1 MSKQNKNLYYLFT
14 ILFFVLNIISTYF
27 ITTQVLNRYI
37 SPVSRTFVGEINAV
51 LGNFSILLLIYII
64 VIMIFKTDKNR
75 FRALMYISLFLN
87 FFIFASSFYT
97 YFYSSIFTFKSL
109 DIFKNPP
116 GSVSGGLFTL
126 ALLELTVNF
135 RILIFVPVITLL
147 IILLIYKKKN
157 KNIDMVVNK
166 NHSIKAKLTLMLA
179 FVLIFFGVNLTYLQQ
194 VQDKDYFNIKALS
207 ATNAVQNYGV
217 YPFYITE
224 LMGINFETTTK
235 KSLGIN
241 SDKQLYDRYMK
252 YNKNKEEYNSSLDG
266 NKYSNEVLLKDSFV
280 NVDSSLNLSENDSLT
295 GIFEDKNLVLVH
307 LESINYFLFEIPEV
321 RERFTFLN
329 KLFEESVVFENFY
342 TSVGMGVSSDAEF
355 SVLTG
360 LDPNGYSTVYR
371 DYEKKG
377 LVVDS
382 LPKLFNEK
390 DYKSMPI
397 HADHSE
403 FYNRTNAYRDFIGFT
418 EDYYSLEDFALEAG
432 YTDSA
437 KYMKDNINIGRDY
450 IGDGTIIKTPWPSE
464 IKVNELMYE
473 KMNEIDGKKMMFPMY
488 FTAHTPFLS
497 NPYPEPYNIKGYDKL
512 STITKRYLEYAKYFD
527 QVIESAFF
535 NLKDGSS
542 LIDPNNVYIFY
553 SDHGSSLKN
562 GDLSDLYNDP
572 NMSLLEERRLL
583 QQTLA
588 FIYAPGE
595 EVLENGINKG
605 LIKGKQKLTRG
616 NRDLYR
622 TIGDLFNIFDHDN
635 PYFGTHGLSNEP
647 GFVFDNRI
655 QDVIID
661 DVSSFNNKANYKPV
675 IVSFRNNHNIAPK
688 DAIIKN
694 QKTVYEEIID
704 FKKLSDLLLNDHTV
718 YKDFKKS
725 LQKVRKNL

>member
-1 MSKQNKNLYYLFT
+1 MSKQNRSLYYLFT
-14 ILFFVLNIISTYF
+14 ILFFVLNIVSTYF

-37 SPVSRTFVGEINAV
+37 SPITRTFIGEINSM
-51 LGNFSILLLIYII
+51 LGNFSILLFIYIV
-64 VIMIFKTDKNR
+64 VILIFKTDKNR
-75 FRALMYISLFLN
+75 FRALMYVTLFLN
-87 FFIFASSFYT
+87 LFIFASSFYT
-97 YFYSSIFTFKSL
+97 YFYSSIFTLKSL
-109 DIFKNPP
+109 DIFKNPA

-135 RILIFVPVITLL
+135 RILIFVPVFSLL
-147 IILLIYKKKN
+147 TVLIIYKKKN
-157 KNIDMVVNK
+157 KDIDFVANK
-166 NHSIKAKLTLMLA
+166 KHTIKAKLTLMLA

-224 LMGINFETTTK
+224 LMGINFESTTK
-235 KSLGIN
+235 NSLGID
-241 SDKQLYDRYMK
+241 SEEKLYDRYMK
-252 YNKNKEEYNSSLDG
+252 HNRNQDSYTNVIDG
-266 NKYSNEVLLKDSFV
+266 NTYSNKVLFKDSFV
-280 NVDSSLNLSENDSLT
+280 NVDKSLMLNGNDSFT

-307 LESINYFLFEIPEV
+307 MESINYFLFEIPEV

-377 LVVDS
+377 LVIDS
-382 LPKLFNEK
+382 LPKLFANK

-397 HADHSE
+397 HADHSQ
-403 FYNRTNAYRDFIGFT
+403 FYNRSNAYKDFIGFT

-432 YTDSA
+432 YTDSS

-497 NPYPEPYNIKGYDKL
+497 NPYPEPYNIKNYEKL

-527 QVIESAFF
+527 QIIESAFF
-535 NLKDGSS
+535 NLKDGKS

-562 GDLSDLYNDP
+562 GDLADLYNTP
-572 NMSLLEERRLL
+572 NMDLMEERRLL

-595 EVLENGINKG
+595 EVLENGLNKG
-605 LIKGKQKLTRG
+605 LITGSQKLTRG

-622 TIGDLFNIFDHDN
+622 TIGDLFNLFDETN

-655 QDVIID
+655 QDVIVD
-661 DVSSFNNKANYKPV
+661 DESKINKSNYKPV
-675 IVSFRNNHNIAPK
+675 IVSFRNNNNLSPK
-688 DAIIKN
+688 DAVIKN
-694 QKTVYEEIID
+694 QKAVYEEIMD
-704 FKKLSDLLLNDHTV
+704 FKKLGDLLLNDHTV

-725 LQKVRKNL
+725 LQKARKNL